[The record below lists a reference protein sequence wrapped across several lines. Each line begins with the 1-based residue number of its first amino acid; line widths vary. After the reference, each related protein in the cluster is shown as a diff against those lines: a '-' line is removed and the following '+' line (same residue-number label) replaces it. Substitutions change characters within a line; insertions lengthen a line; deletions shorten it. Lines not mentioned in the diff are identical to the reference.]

1 MRQLNPELRGNL
13 RRWPGG
19 RRRVPTIL
27 QMEATECGVACLAM
41 ILAHHGRWV
50 SLEELR
56 VRCGVSRD
64 GANAANIARA
74 AREYGLV
81 ARGFVHPRKTLFKLP
96 FPMILYW
103 RRGHFVVL
111 EGIRGDR
118 LYINDPNDGP
128 RRISPREFDDG
139 YTGIGLAF
147 APGPRFRKGGSKP
160 SIVRGLRARFGNARG
175 ALAFAAVA
183 TLTLLVPGVAVP
195 TMARVFVDDVLIL
208 GNGDWVLALLLGLA
222 SAAGLQ
228 GALVW
233 LQRAFLARMEA
244 KLSIVMTTRF
254 FWHLATLPMQFF
266 GQRWPGDLVNRV
278 ASNDAVAR
286 LLSDELAVNVINVA
300 AMGLYVAVMATYDVS
315 LTLFAVGIVAANVAV
330 LLLASRARQ
339 DANRRLLREEG
350 NLAGASVDGVRMIE
364 SLKATGAESDF
375 FMRWSGLHANSLDAR
390 QRLMLVTTLAGVA
403 PPLLSLMGVIAVLG
417 VGGRRV
423 LDGALTIGGL
433 VAFQILM
440 QSFSRPVEG
449 LVRFGAHIQT
459 VRGDIARLDDVLQYE
474 PDERAVRGIDG
485 KAADV
490 TAPPPRGSV
499 ELDGVTFGYNL
510 KEPPLI
516 EDFSLSIEPG
526 RRVALVGS
534 SGSGKS
540 TVARLVCGLL
550 SPWSGTVRIDGTDL
564 ADLHPAHLSER
575 VSYVDQELVL
585 FEGTVRENV
594 SLWDPTV
601 SEDHIVQ
608 ALRDAAI
615 HDVIASRAR
624 KYDARVEERGSNFS
638 GGQRQRLEIARALA
652 RNPAILVLDEATSAL
667 DPVTEME
674 IDEHLRRRGC
684 TCLIIAHRLSTVRD
698 ADEIVV
704 LDRGRIVQR
713 GTHRR
718 LTAEEGLYRTLVTGS
733 SDRADSNP

>member
-1 MRQLNPELRGNL
+1 MNPELSGNL

-81 ARGFVHPRKTLFKLP
+81 ARGFAHPRKTLFELP

-103 RRGHFVVL
+103 RRSHFVVL
-111 EGIRGDR
+111 EGIRGNR
-118 LYINDPNDGP
+118 FYINDPNDGP
-128 RRISPREFDDG
+128 RRISAREFDDD
-139 YTGIGLAF
+139 YTGIGLAL

-160 SIVRGLRARFGNARG
+160 SIVRGLHARFGNARG
-175 ALAFAAVA
+175 ALAFVAAV

-195 TMARVFVDDVLIL
+195 TMARVFVDNVLIL
-208 GNGDWVLALLLGLA
+208 GNDDWVLALLIGLA
-222 SAAGLQ
+222 SAAVLQ
-228 GALVW
+228 SALVW
-233 LQRAFLARMEA
+233 LQRALLARMEV
-244 KLSIVMTTRF
+244 KLSILTTTRF

-278 ASNDAVAR
+278 ASNDVVAR
-286 LLSDELAVNVINVA
+286 LLSDELAVNVINMV
-300 AMGLYVAVMATYDVS
+300 AMGFYAAVMSTYDVW
-315 LTLFAVGIVAANVAV
+315 LTLFAVGIVAANLAV
-330 LLLASRARQ
+330 LLLASRSRQ

-350 NLAGASVDGVRMIE
+350 NLAGAAVDGVRMIE

-375 FMRWSGLHANSLDAR
+375 FMRWSGLHANVLHAR

-403 PPLLSLMGVIAVLG
+403 PPLLSLLGVIAVLG
-417 VGGRRV
+417 VGGLRV

-440 QSFSRPVEG
+440 QNFSRPVEG

-459 VRGDIARLDDVLQYE
+459 VRGDIARLDDVLQYK
-474 PDERAVRGIDG
+474 PDARAARGIDG
-485 KAADV
+485 SAADV
-490 TAPPPRGSV
+490 TAPPPRGLV
-499 ELDGVTFGYNL
+499 ELDGVAFGYNV

-516 EDFSLSIEPG
+516 EDFSLTIEPG

-550 SPWSGTVRIDGTDL
+550 SPWSGTVRIDGSNL
-564 ADLHPAHLSER
+564 AELEPAHLSER

-601 SEDHIVQ
+601 SENRIVQ

-615 HDVIASRAR
+615 HDVIASRGR
-624 KYDARVEERGSNFS
+624 KYDARVEEGGSNFS

-652 RNPAILVLDEATSAL
+652 RNPAILVLDEATAAL

-674 IDEHLRRRGC
+674 IDENLRQRGC
-684 TCLIIAHRLSTVRD
+684 SCLIIAHRLSTVRD

-713 GTHRR
+713 GTHQR

>member
-1 MRQLNPELRGNL
+1 MNPELRGNL

-56 VRCGVSRD
+56 IRCGVSRD

-81 ARGFVHPRKTLFKLP
+81 ARGFVHPRKTLFELP

-103 RRGHFVVL
+103 SRSHFVVL
-111 EGIRGDR
+111 EGIRGNR
-118 LYINDPNDGP
+118 FYINDPNDGP
-128 RRISPREFDDG
+128 RRISAREFDDG
-139 YTGIGLAF
+139 YTGIGLAL

-160 SIVRGLRARFGNARG
+160 SIVRGLRARFGNAWG

-195 TMARVFVDDVLIL
+195 TMARVFVDNVLIL
-208 GNGDWVLALLLGLA
+208 GNDDWVLALLIGLA

-244 KLSIVMTTRF
+244 KLSILMTTRF

-278 ASNDAVAR
+278 ASNDAVAG

-300 AMGLYVAVMATYDVS
+300 AMGFYAAVMATYDVP
-315 LTLFAVGIVAANVAV
+315 LTLFAVGIVAVNLAV
-330 LLLASRARQ
+330 LLLASRSRQ

-350 NLAGASVDGVRMIE
+350 NLAGAAVDGVRMIE

-375 FMRWSGLHANSLDAR
+375 FMRWSGLHANVLHAR

-403 PPLLSLMGVIAVLG
+403 PPLLSLLGVIAVLG
-417 VGGRRV
+417 LGGLRV
-423 LDGALTIGGL
+423 LDGTLTIGGL

-440 QSFSRPVEG
+440 QNFSRPVEG

-459 VRGDIARLDDVLQYE
+459 VRGDLARLDDVLQYK
-474 PDERAVRGIDG
+474 PDARAVRGSDG
-485 KAADV
+485 TAADV
-490 TAPPPRGSV
+490 TAP
-499 ELDGVTFGYNL
+499 
-510 KEPPLI
+510 
-516 EDFSLSIEPG
+516 
-526 RRVALVGS
+526 RRVDRSSSTGS
-534 SGSGKS
+534 
-540 TVARLVCGLL
+540 R
-550 SPWSGTVRIDGTDL
+550 SGTT
-564 ADLHPAHLSER
+564 
-575 VSYVDQELVL
+575 
-585 FEGTVRENV
+585 
-594 SLWDPTV
+594 
-601 SEDHIVQ
+601 
-608 ALRDAAI
+608 
-615 HDVIASRAR
+615 SR
-624 KYDARVEERGSNFS
+624 S
-638 GGQRQRLEIARALA
+638 
-652 RNPAILVLDEATSAL
+652 
-667 DPVTEME
+667 
-674 IDEHLRRRGC
+674 RR
-684 TCLIIAHRLSTVRD
+684 
-698 ADEIVV
+698 
-704 LDRGRIVQR
+704 
-713 GTHRR
+713 
-718 LTAEEGLYRTLVTGS
+718 
-733 SDRADSNP
+733 

>member
-1 MRQLNPELRGNL
+1 MTPELRGNL

-81 ARGFVHPRKTLFKLP
+81 ARGFVHPRKTLFNLP

-103 RRGHFVVL
+103 SRSHFVVL
-111 EGIRGDR
+111 EGIRGNR

-128 RRISPREFDDG
+128 RRISAREFDDG
-139 YTGIGLAF
+139 YTGIGLAL

-160 SIVRGLRARFGNARG
+160 SILRGLRARFGNARG

-183 TLTLLVPGVAVP
+183 TVTLLVPGVAVP
-195 TMARVFVDDVLIL
+195 TMARVFVDNVLIL
-208 GNGDWVLALLLGLA
+208 GNDDWVLALLIGLT

-233 LQRAFLARMEA
+233 LQRAFLARMEV
-244 KLSIVMTTRF
+244 KLSILMTTRF

-278 ASNDAVAR
+278 ASNDTVAG
-286 LLSDELAVNVINVA
+286 LLSDDLAVNVINVS
-300 AMGLYVAVMATYDVS
+300 AMVFYAAVMSTYDVS
-315 LTLFAVGIVAANVAV
+315 LTLFAVGIVAVNLAV
-330 LLLASRARQ
+330 LLFASRSRQ

-350 NLAGASVDGVRMIE
+350 NLAGASVDGVRTIE

-375 FMRWSGLHANSLDAR
+375 FMRWSGLHANVLHAR

-403 PPLLSLMGVIAVLG
+403 PPLLSVLGVIAVLG
-417 VGGRRV
+417 VGGQRV
-423 LDGALTIGGL
+423 LDGTLTIGGL

-440 QSFSRPVEG
+440 QNFSRPVEG

-459 VRGDIARLDDVLQYE
+459 VRGDIARLDDVLQYKPE
-474 PDERAVRGIDG
+474 ERAVRSIDG
-485 KAADV
+485 NAADV

-499 ELDGVTFGYNL
+499 ELDGVTFGYNI

-516 EDFSLSIEPG
+516 EDFSITIEPG

-550 SPWSGTVRIDGTDL
+550 SPWSGMVRIDGSDL

-575 VSYVDQELVL
+575 VSYVDQEFVL

-601 SEDHIVQ
+601 SEEHIVQ

-615 HDVIASRAR
+615 HDVIASRGR
-624 KYDARVEERGSNFS
+624 KYDTDVEEGGSNFS

-652 RNPAILVLDEATSAL
+652 RNPAILVLDEATAAL

-674 IDEHLRRRGC
+674 IDEHLRQRGC

-713 GTHRR
+713 GTHQR
-718 LTAEEGLYRTLVTGS
+718 LIAEEGLYRTLVTGS

>member
-1 MRQLNPELRGNL
+1 MNAELRGNL

-27 QMEATECGVACLAM
+27 QMEATECGAACLAM

-56 VRCGVSRD
+56 IRCGVSRD
-64 GANAANIARA
+64 GANAASIARA

-81 ARGFVHPRKTLFKLP
+81 ARGFAHSRKTLFELP
-96 FPMILYW
+96 FPMVLYW
-103 RRGHFVVL
+103 SRSHFVVL

-118 LYINDPNDGP
+118 FYINDPNDGP
-128 RRISPREFDDG
+128 RRVSAREFDDG

-147 APGPRFRKGGSKP
+147 APGPDFRKGGSKP

-195 TMARVFVDDVLIL
+195 TMARVFVDNVLVL
-208 GNGDWVLALLLGLA
+208 GNDDWVLALLIGLT

-244 KLSIVMTTRF
+244 KLSILMTTRF
-254 FWHLATLPMQFF
+254 FWHLATLPMPFF

-278 ASNDAVAR
+278 ASNDAVAG

-300 AMGLYVAVMATYDVS
+300 AMGFYAAVMATYDVG
-315 LTLFAVGIVAANVAV
+315 LTLFAVGIAAVNLAV
-330 LLLASRARQ
+330 LLLASRSRQ

-350 NLAGASVDGVRMIE
+350 NLAGAAVDGVRTIE

-375 FMRWSGLHANSLDAR
+375 FMRWSGLHANVLSAR

-403 PPLLSLMGVIAVLG
+403 PPLLSLLGVIAVLG
-417 VGGRRV
+417 VGGLRV
-423 LDGALTIGGL
+423 LDGTLTIGGSGRL
-433 VAFQILM
+433 PGPDAELLAAGGRP
-440 QSFSRPVEG
+440 RPVRCAPPDG
-449 LVRFGAHIQT
+449 QGRPRPARRRAALRAGRAGRARHRRGRRRRDGGPAAGSGRARRGDLRVQRQGAAVDRGLLAHDRAGPARGAGRQLRQRQVDGGPARLRPALALVRYGAD
-459 VRGDIARLDDVLQYE
+459 RRAR
-474 PDERAVRGIDG
+474 
-485 KAADV
+485 
-490 TAPPPRGSV
+490 PRR
-499 ELDGVTFGYNL
+499 
-510 KEPPLI
+510 P
-516 EDFSLSIEPG
+516 
-526 RRVALVGS
+526 
-534 SGSGKS
+534 
-540 TVARLVCGLL
+540 
-550 SPWSGTVRIDGTDL
+550 
-564 ADLHPAHLSER
+564 
-575 VSYVDQELVL
+575 
-585 FEGTVRENV
+585 
-594 SLWDPTV
+594 
-601 SEDHIVQ
+601 
-608 ALRDAAI
+608 
-615 HDVIASRAR
+615 ASRAPVRARVLRRPGARPLRGHRARERVPVGPDGLGRPRRPGAARRCDPRRRRLAGR
-624 KYDARVEERGSNFS
+624 KYDARVEEGGSNFS

-667 DPVTEME
+667 DPVTEVE
-674 IDEHLRRRGC
+674 IDEHLRQRGC
-684 TCLIIAHRLSTVRD
+684 TCLIIAHRLSTIRD

-713 GTHRR
+713 GTHQR
-718 LTAEEGLYRTLVTGS
+718 LTAEEGLYRTLVTGAA
-733 SDRADSNP
+733 DRGDSHP

>member
-1 MRQLNPELRGNL
+1 M
-13 RRWPGG
+13 
-19 RRRVPTIL
+19 
-27 QMEATECGVACLAM
+27 
-41 ILAHHGRWV
+41 
-50 SLEELR
+50 
-56 VRCGVSRD
+56 
-64 GANAANIARA
+64 
-74 AREYGLV
+74 
-81 ARGFVHPRKTLFKLP
+81 
-96 FPMILYW
+96 
-103 RRGHFVVL
+103 
-111 EGIRGDR
+111 
-118 LYINDPNDGP
+118 
-128 RRISPREFDDG
+128 
-139 YTGIGLAF
+139 
-147 APGPRFRKGGSKP
+147 
-160 SIVRGLRARFGNARG
+160 
-175 ALAFAAVA
+175 
-183 TLTLLVPGVAVP
+183 
-195 TMARVFVDDVLIL
+195 
-208 GNGDWVLALLLGLA
+208 
-222 SAAGLQ
+222 
-228 GALVW
+228 
-233 LQRAFLARMEA
+233 
-244 KLSIVMTTRF
+244 
-254 FWHLATLPMQFF
+254 
-266 GQRWPGDLVNRV
+266 
-278 ASNDAVAR
+278 
-286 LLSDELAVNVINVA
+286 
-300 AMGLYVAVMATYDVS
+300 S

-375 FMRWSGLHANSLDAR
+375 FMRWSGLHANSLVAR

-403 PPLLSLMGVIAVLG
+403 PPLLSLLGVIAVLG
-417 VGGRRV
+417 LGGLRV

-459 VRGDIARLDDVLQYE
+459 VRGDLARLDDVLQYE
-474 PDERAVRGIDG
+474 PDARAVRGIDG
-485 KAADV
+485 TAADV

-499 ELDGVTFGYNL
+499 ELDGVTFGYSV
-510 KEPPLI
+510 KKPALI
-516 EDFSLSIEPG
+516 EDFSLTIEPG

-550 SPWSGTVRIDGTDL
+550 SPWSGTVRIDGSDL

-601 SEDHIVQ
+601 SEDRIVE

-624 KYDARVEERGSNFS
+624 KYDAAVEEGGSNFS

-652 RNPAILVLDEATSAL
+652 RNPAVLVLDEATSAL

-684 TCLIIAHRLSTVRD
+684 SCLIIAHRLSTVRD

-713 GTHRR
+713 GTHQR